1 MDTSLPRAG
10 DGRAVGG
17 GIRRT
22 IPARRATVPERVRRA
37 VPRARRGDP
46 QAVPCARGHGADRA
60 GERGRGAVLG
70 RRLAA
75 RAMPRAPRAAGRLPR
90 PAGDRPRRHG
100 GRLRGRAGLAGPA
113 RGAEGPAPTDAPRPE
128 AAAAVRAGGA
138 LGGAAAPHQHRA
150 GLRGRRGRRA
160 ALLRDAVHPGAGSR
174 HDSGRAAAAA
184 GAGGAARPDE
194 AGRPRPEHAPG
205 GVGRGG
211 GAVASDAVR
220 PGGGW
225 RAADAGA
232 GRRSRAGP
240 RRHEPPRR
248 GRLGGPRRGVGDLDR
263 GVGSRAAIR
272 GNQGFRPTG
281 GVSRASRCRWPRRW
295 PMPTRRACCIET
307 SSRRTCSWIPAATS
321 GSPISGSRSRRTSRI

>member
-1 MDTSLPRAG
+1 MDTHFPQRE
-10 DGRAVGG
+10 
-17 GIRRT
+17 
-22 IPARRATVPERVRRA
+22 TVEQLAEEFVERY
-37 VPRARRGDP
+37 RRGERP
-46 QAVPCARGHGADRA
+46 SLSEYAARYPEHAEEIRKLFPALVVMEQIAPESEAA
-60 GERGRGAVLG
+60 GLVLR

-75 RAMPRAPRAAGRLPR
+75 RATPRAPRATGRLPR

-194 AGRPRPEHAPG
+194 AGRPRPEHAPR

-225 RAADAGA
+225 RAADTGA

-240 RRHEPPRR
+240 RRHEPPH
-248 GRLGGPRRGVGDLDR
+248 
-263 GVGSRAAIR
+263 
-272 GNQGFRPTG
+272 
-281 GVSRASRCRWPRRW
+281 
-295 PMPTRRACCIET
+295 
-307 SSRRTCSWIPAATS
+307 
-321 GSPISGSRSRRTSRI
+321 